1 MFDAPVKP
9 HCLGISVIR
18 AEKSTFQ
25 KVFPS
30 SLCGPAHTT
39 ETLSAIGFSR
49 NGHNRLSTATH
60 NWPTGYP
67 QTYPLWITLSRG
79 YNPVPTTT
87 AARRLDATGAR
98 RPAHPGAST
107 ATRVAPGK
115 HQTIT
120 MQDFWHAASA
130 QLEGELTP
138 QQFKTWIKPLTP
150 LSFDEQACMLRIAA
164 PNRFKLDWV
173 KSQFSGRIQSLAC
186 DYWEMQV
193 DVQFVL
199 DPTAGQR
206 QAAMQPALAPIP
218 MQPLAAQTM
227 LAQGAPA
234 MPREVPAR
242 PAMAPYRETPMA
254 TAAHAAADIDMPV
267 MDAAEASTQ
276 SYRVPAQ
283 AAPAVMAG
291 LSAPPAAPVDDTV
304 HERSRLNS
312 ILTFDNLVTGK
323 ANQLAR
329 AAAVQVA
336 NNPGKSYNP
345 LYLYGGVGLG
355 KTHLIHAI
363 GNFMLM
369 ENPRARIRYIHAEQ
383 YVSDVVKA
391 YQRKAFDD
399 FKRYY
404 HSLDLLLIDDIQF
417 FSGKNRTQ
425 EEFFYAFEALIAN
438 RAQVIITSDT
448 YPKEITGIDDRLIS
462 RFDSGLTVAIEPPEL
477 EMRVAIL
484 MKKAQAENV
493 TVPEE
498 VAFFVAKHLRSNVR
512 ELEGALRKILAY
524 SNFHGKEI
532 TIEVTREALKD
543 LLTVQ
548 NRQISVENIQKTCA
562 DFYNIKVADMYSK
575 KRPANIAR
583 PRQIAMYLAKELTQ
597 KSLPEI
603 GELFGGRDHTT
614 VLHAV
619 RKIADE
625 RSKDAQLNHELH
637 VLEQTLKG

>member
-1 MFDAPVKP
+1 
-9 HCLGISVIR
+9 
-18 AEKSTFQ
+18 
-25 KVFPS
+25 
-30 SLCGPAHTT
+30 
-39 ETLSAIGFSR
+39 
-49 NGHNRLSTATH
+49 
-60 NWPTGYP
+60 
-67 QTYPLWITLSRG
+67 
-79 YNPVPTTT
+79 
-87 AARRLDATGAR
+87 
-98 RPAHPGAST
+98 
-107 ATRVAPGK
+107 
-115 HQTIT
+115 
-120 MQDFWHAASA
+120 MQDFWQAAAA
-130 QLEGELTP
+130 QLERELTP
-138 QQFKTWIKPLTP
+138 QQFKTWIKPLAP
-150 LSFDEQACMLRIAA
+150 VAFDEETHALRIAA

-173 KSQFSGRIQSLAC
+173 KSQFSGRITALAC
-186 DYWEMQV
+186 EYWEAQV
-193 DVQFVL
+193 SVQFVL
-199 DPTAGQR
+199 DP
-206 QAAMQPALAPIP
+206 AASGRAAAYMQPAQPGMGAGGMDRMEHHAAPGTGMGGYPGAQPAQP
-218 MQPLAAQTM
+218 MGGQ
-227 LAQGAPA
+227 APFA
-234 MPREVPAR
+234 MPGQPAQPGYGEYPTAAAYGLGQPPYGNPAGMPSAAPVPAGAR
-242 PAMAPYRETPMA
+242 GQGMGQHPGQHHPQHNADLGEIDVVQMDPAEASARSYRAPQQAQHPQH
-254 TAAHAAADIDMPV
+254 AHAAMGGGAQGMPGHQP
-267 MDAAEASTQ
+267 S
-276 SYRVPAQ
+276 
-283 AAPAVMAG
+283 
-291 LSAPPAAPVDDTV
+291 DTV
-304 HERSRLNS
+304 HERSRLNP
-312 ILTFDNLVTGK
+312 ILTFDNFVTGK

-329 AAAVQVA
+329 AAAIQVA

-355 KTHLIHAI
+355 KTHLIHSI
-363 GNFMLM
+363 GNHMLM

-391 YQRKAFDD
+391 YQRKAFDE

-484 MKKAQAENV
+484 MKKAAAENV
-493 TVPEE
+493 NVPEE

-512 ELEGALRKILAY
+512 ELEGALRKILAF
-524 SNFHGKEI
+524 SNFHGKDI

>member
-1 MFDAPVKP
+1 MGCRAYQVWVMRRVCGVRGRFYDSDAVGIPVDNSPFRRFGGKIP
-9 HCLGISVIR
+9 H
-18 AEKSTFQ
+18 Q
-25 KVFPS
+25 KF
-30 SLCGPAHTT
+30 
-39 ETLSAIGFSR
+39 FSQTS
-49 NGHNRLSTATH
+49 GDAT
-60 NWPTGYP
+60 
-67 QTYPLWITLSRG
+67 LWIARRVRPFARAG
-79 YNPVPTTT
+79 NRQANDRFVEGFQAD
-87 AARRLDATGAR
+87 AARRAR
-98 RPAHPGAST
+98 DTCRASLVSCIAPIRLT
-107 ATRVAPGK
+107 CQDVFPMDEGKERELASRAPFGNTRCMNDFWQHCATR
-115 HQTIT
+115 
-120 MQDFWHAASA
+120 
-130 QLEGELTP
+130 LEQELTP
-138 QQFKTWIKPLTP
+138 QQFRTWIKPLT
-150 LSFDEQACMLRIAA
+150 LVDFDEPSRTLKIGA

-173 KSQFSGRIQSLAC
+173 KSQFSGRIQDMATQFW
-186 DYWEMQV
+186 DAPIEV
-193 DVQFVL
+193 IFVL
-199 DPTAGQR
+199 DAKAGLR
-206 QAAMQPALAPIP
+206 TPPVSAPP
-218 MQPLAAQTM
+218 PPPPS
-227 LAQGAPA
+227 APA
-234 MPREVPAR
+234 PR
-242 PAMAPYRETPMA
+242 PAV
-254 TAAHAAADIDMPV
+254 AASVNANAAVADV
-267 MDAAEASTQ
+267 AMDGERANLEASEADAVRRNWRITPQ
-276 SYRVPAQ
+276 
-283 AAPAVMAG
+283 APAVNHEVE
-291 LSAPPAAPVDDTV
+291 SVY
-304 HERSRLNS
+304 ERSKLNTV
-312 ILTFDNLVTGK
+312 LTFDNFVTGK
-323 ANQLAR
+323 SNQLAR
-329 AAAVQVA
+329 AAAIQVA
-336 NNPGKSYNP
+336 NNPGTSYNP
-345 LYLYGGVGLG
+345 LFLYGGVGLG

-363 GNFMLM
+363 GNQLLQDKQ
-369 ENPRARIRYIHAEQ
+369 NPRIRYIHAEQ

-391 YQRKAFDD
+391 YQRKAFDE

-417 FSGKNRTQ
+417 FSGKSRTQ

-484 MKKAQAENV
+484 IKKAQAEGV
-493 TVPEE
+493 GLSED
-498 VAFFVAKHLRSNVR
+498 VAFFVGKHLRSNVR

-524 SNFHGKEI
+524 SKFHGREI
-532 TIEVTREALKD
+532 TIELTKEALKD

-548 NRQISVENIQKTCA
+548 NRQISVENIQKTVA